1 MTASSLT
8 IESTANPEVI
18 GREYSASDGDLLKIE
33 VLPAG
38 LKDET

>member
-18 GREYSASDGDLLKIE
+18 GREYSASGGNLLKVE
-33 VLPAG
+33 VVPAG

>member
-1 MTASSLT
+1 MTASLLT

-18 GREYSASDGDLLKIE
+18 GREYSASGGYLLKIE
-33 VLPAG
+33 VMPAG